1 MRELHSRT
9 AWFHG
14 LWFTAIPVRLYWNWK
29 QFSLRRQGRTC
40 ESSAHVLELKEGL
53 SRWRVL
59 LCIVC
64 GSHDY
69 ENQRAGRVRKNLCL
83 LINWMCW
90 SVYMEAHVQHLQGRD
105 YWIEYETEYL
115 ENKIIMGFKKKKTNN
130 NKKCYLW
137 ALVIIRSDWSNPS
150 FPPVPE

>member
-1 MRELHSRT
+1 MIPCCMESN
-9 AWFHG
+9 

-115 ENKIIMGFKKKKTNN
+115 ENKIIMGFNVSSFWFF
-130 NKKCYLW
+130 YLTTLSCSTLW
-137 ALVIIRSDWSNPS
+137 WIIRHVGTI
-150 FPPVPE
+150 FIH

>member
-115 ENKIIMGFKKKKTNN
+115 KNKIIMGFNVSSFWFF
-130 NKKCYLW
+130 YLTTLSCSTLW
-137 ALVIIRSDWSNPS
+137 WIIRHVGTI
-150 FPPVPE
+150 FIH

>member
-1 MRELHSRT
+1 MESN
-9 AWFHG
+9 

-115 ENKIIMGFKKKKTNN
+115 KNKIIMGFNVSSFWFF
-130 NKKCYLW
+130 YLTTLSCSTLW
-137 ALVIIRSDWSNPS
+137 WIIRHVGTI
-150 FPPVPE
+150 FIH

>member
-1 MRELHSRT
+1 MIPCCMESN
-9 AWFHG
+9 

-115 ENKIIMGFKKKKTNN
+115 KNKIIMGFNVSSFWFF
-130 NKKCYLW
+130 YLTTLSCSTLW
-137 ALVIIRSDWSNPS
+137 WIIRHVGTI
-150 FPPVPE
+150 FIH

>member
-1 MRELHSRT
+1 MRDLHSRT
-9 AWFHG
+9 TWFHG

-115 ENKIIMGFKKKKTNN
+115 ENKIIMGFNVSSFWFF
-130 NKKCYLW
+130 YLTTLSCSTLW
-137 ALVIIRSDWSNPS
+137 WIIRHVGTI
-150 FPPVPE
+150 FIH